1 MPNSRGI
8 AVSAYIPAFSKGAK
22 IYGANIQS
30 GVITSAHIADGTVVA
45 ADVAAG
51 SITSAKLGTG
61 AVVEVKIGAGA
72 VTSAK
77 IGAAAVKGAN
87 IAAGVITSA
96 HIADG
101 TVLAAEIAAGA
112 VTSAKIGTG
121 AVVAIKIGAQAVT
134 SAKIKAA
141 FLSGTL
147 VSGQITKAI
156 AHGLGAK
163 PKMVVVTPILT
174 LAQAISAKTVG
185 SLSATFRIAPTISL
199 AAASAA
205 TSTNF
210 YVIGSQGSNQAIKYV
225 AYVQL

>member
-45 ADVAAG
+45 ADVGAG
-51 SITSAKLGTG
+51 SI
-61 AVVEVKIGAGA
+61 
-72 VTSAK
+72 
-77 IGAAAVKGAN
+77 
-87 IAAGVITSA
+87 
-96 HIADG
+96 
-101 TVLAAEIAAGA
+101 
-112 VTSAKIGTG
+112 TSAKIGTG
-121 AVVAIKIGAQAVT
+121 AVVNIKLGATSVT
-134 SAKIKAA
+134 SAKIRAA

-147 VSGQITKAI
+147 VSGKKTIAV
-156 AHGLGAK
+156 AHGLGVK
-163 PKMVVVTPILT
+163 PKFVVACALAT
-174 LAQAISAKTVG
+174 LAQVSGAQATSGIGKNVPVVTV
-185 SLSATFRIAPTISL
+185 

-210 YVIGSQGSNQAIKYV
+210 YLIGGQTQGAAIKYA